1 MTGFGYKYGVNIADQ
16 AKYNFFVGNFDK
28 FPKEIQDALRS
39 GDARYARKWLYPVA
53 WFIIIYK
60 I

>member
-53 WFIIIYK
+53 
-60 I
+60 

>member
-1 MTGFGYKYGVNIADQ
+1 
-16 AKYNFFVGNFDK
+16 
-28 FPKEIQDALRS
+28 LRS